1 MAAWI
6 MIRLNNNKA
15 LFSPM
20 GVSLI
25 SNKAFQPYL
34 KIFTSSSK

>member
-6 MIRLNNNKA
+6 MIGLNNNKA
-15 LFSPM
+15 LFSSI
-20 GVSLI
+20 GISLI
-25 SNKAFQPYL
+25 PHKAFQPYL